1 MKKNIFTILKENIT
15 NLFAVGIEEKEFYKP
30 TKDEINML
38 KNGKWRDNKDLL
50 DKMKKYKLDLSFTN
64 LQGFDVERIM
74 NLSLLINF
82 FRIND
87 LPKSHYIANGEY
99 ATFLNAKRSVGGWS
113 GGLLTTTITQT
124 KQEYT
129 DNSAKKSG
137 FNLFSFKK
145 KEV

>member
-1 MKKNIFTILKENIT
+1 MEEFE
-15 NLFAVGIEEKEFYKP
+15 AVK
-30 TKDEINML
+30 
-38 KNGKWRDNKDLL
+38 KDLPSL
-50 DKMKKYKLDLSFTN
+50 NIGTKKPPISSSNALWLLQNLLQPQTTGYEQVNLDLSFTN